1 MILIQ
6 IFSLLPLYTI
16 RKKLVLKLI
25 QGANVFENC
34 DIVQFR
40 SVLYTVFRAQYVCER
55 HSMEC
60 KSMLLFTTN
69 PSPYLCGI
77 FNFFVGWFF
86 DFFRKKSCFISK
98 RKACE
103 VLYFV
108 TFYMSQNKKHN
119 GSPRY
124 CAIRAAA
131 HSQVK
136 LSRVRFVISREA
148 RPAAALRIRYHAKTK
163 CTSSLILQRTVS
175 VKR

>member
-25 QGANVFENC
+25 QGAKVFENC

-86 DFFRKKSCFISK
+86 DFFGKKSCFISK

-103 VLYFV
+103 VLY
-108 TFYMSQNKKHN
+108 

-148 RPAAALRIRYHAKTK
+148 RPAAALRIRYHAKTE